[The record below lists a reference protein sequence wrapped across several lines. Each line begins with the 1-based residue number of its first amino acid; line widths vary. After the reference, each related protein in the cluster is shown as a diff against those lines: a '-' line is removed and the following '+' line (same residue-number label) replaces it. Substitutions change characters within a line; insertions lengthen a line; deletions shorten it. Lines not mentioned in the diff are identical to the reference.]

1 MADRLA
7 GSLSPHL
14 LQHASDPVDWHPWG
28 EEAFERARQ
37 RDVPVLLSVG
47 YAASHWS
54 RVMGRESFADPAV
67 GTAVD
72 AGFVAVL
79 VDREERPD
87 VAAAHLAATAALTG
101 QAGWPLT
108 VFLTPEGD
116 PFHAGTYYPAE
127 AAPGAPSFLQVLDAV
142 RSAWAARRAEVE
154 ATAARIAGVLAARR
168 PPVAGMAGPRDLEA
182 AVAQLA
188 ELEDVEHGG
197 FRAPEGALRPPHALV
212 CEFLLRHAAAPGRSA
227 SARSSAQT
235 ALGLAER
242 TLAALGASAVV
253 DPVGGGTARGA
264 LDAAGTVPHPEE
276 LLVDAAVVARAQL
289 HRWQLTGAPA
299 ARRAAVDGC
308 DWLLRA
314 LRTPEG
320 GFGAGLDGEAA
331 ERRWSAEQL
340 AAALGDDDGAW
351 AAELLGPTGEE
362 PGAPRLVRDPWADP
376 HDAERWTSLRERLR
390 AAAAPR
396 PQPVRDDA
404 VVTAAN
410 GLAVAA
416 LAEVGAACG
425 RPDLV
430 EAAARCAELLLRVHR
445 DPAGHLLRV
454 SRGGVAGSAP
464 AALDDHGC
472 LADGLL
478 ALHGATG
485 EERWLDAA
493 REVLDAALDRFTAG
507 PPGRL
512 GRQGHGPALHDTPH
526 DALDPHLA
534 RLGRPSD
541 PLDGAGPSGASATAG
556 ALLGLAA
563 LTGSARHRAAAEAVL
578 AATGALA
585 LSAPLSAGWGL
596 AVAQAALSAPLGRRV
611 VAHGE
616 PGRGDR
622 PPAS

>member
-1 MADRLA
+1 
-7 GSLSPHL
+7 
-14 LQHASDPVDWHPWG
+14 
-28 EEAFERARQ
+28 
-37 RDVPVLLSVG
+37 
-47 YAASHWS
+47 
-54 RVMGRESFADPAV
+54 
-67 GTAVD
+67 
-72 AGFVAVL
+72 
-79 VDREERPD
+79 
-87 VAAAHLAATAALTG
+87 
-101 QAGWPLT
+101 
-108 VFLTPEGD
+108 
-116 PFHAGTYYPAE
+116 
-127 AAPGAPSFLQVLDAV
+127 
-142 RSAWAARRAEVE
+142 
-154 ATAARIAGVLAARR
+154 
-168 PPVAGMAGPRDLEA
+168 MAGPRDLEA

-212 CEFLLRHAAAPGRSA
+212 CEFLLRHAVAPGTSA
-227 SARSSAQT
+227 SARTSAQT

-320 GFGAGLDGEAA
+320 GFGAGVDGEEAD
-331 ERRWSAEQL
+331 RRWSAAQL
-340 AAALGDDDGAW
+340 ATVLGDDDGAW
-351 AAELLGPTGEE
+351 AAALLGTTGEE
-362 PGAPRLVRDPWADP
+362 PCAPRLVHDPWSDP
-376 HDAERWTSLRERLR
+376 HDAARWTSLRERLR
-390 AAAAPR
+390 AAAAQR

-410 GLAVAA
+410 GLAVVA

-430 EAAARCAELLLRVHR
+430 EAAVRCAELLLRVHR
-445 DPAGHLLRV
+445 DDAGHLLRV
-454 SRGGVAGSAP
+454 SRDGVAGGAP

-485 EERWLDAA
+485 DQRWLDAA
-493 REVLDAALDRFTAG
+493 RDVLDAALVRFTAG

-526 DALDPHLA
+526 DALDPHLV
-534 RLGRPSD
+534 RLGRPAD

-596 AVAQAALSAPLGRRV
+596 AVAQAALSAPLGRSPLGRPP

-616 PGRGDR
+616 PGRGER